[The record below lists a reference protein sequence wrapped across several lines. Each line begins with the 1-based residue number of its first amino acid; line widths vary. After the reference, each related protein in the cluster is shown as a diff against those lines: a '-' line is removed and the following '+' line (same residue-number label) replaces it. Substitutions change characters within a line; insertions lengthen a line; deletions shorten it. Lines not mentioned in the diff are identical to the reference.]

1 MKKIFLLISMIA
13 VLGSCSDSFLDTQNL
28 TKKDSGIFPVSTS
41 DAEEVL
47 TAMYRP
53 IMGNANMPQSSSFL
67 TAELMSDDRLA
78 FDYYTHFT
86 SPIRRYPD
94 TIVHRLLARY

>member
-78 FDYYTHFT
+78 GGGTDDHDMQRSEEHT
-86 SPIRRYPD
+86 SELQSRQYL
-94 TIVHRLLARY
+94 V